1 MENGKKV
8 TRTEKTT
15 IDSRGKKVTEV
26 TEKIDDG
33 RGNVNQQTYML
44 EGQQQNSKKKSKN
57 AKMIFV

>member
-15 IDSRGKKVTEV
+15 IDSRGRKVTEV
-26 TEKIDDG
+26 TEKTDDG

-44 EGQQQNSKKKSKN
+44 EGEQNSKKKSKML
-57 AKMIFV
+57 K

>member
-44 EGQQQNSKKKSKN
+44 EGQQQNSKKKSKML
-57 AKMIFV
+57 K